1 MINPDLK
8 AHQALCAWASGS
20 LEINCIVQLLVLV
33 KENEKTR
40 EERENLQ
47 RGNSNSKIEEET
59 FSHHTNID
67 EIS

>member
-1 MINPDLK
+1 LGQWLTGD
-8 AHQALCAWASGS
+8 
-20 LEINCIVQLLVLV
+20 QLLVLV